1 MRGQRNNKYNAQK
14 ETIDDIRFDS
24 ALEGKYYL
32 HLKELQSKGEVT
44 RFEMQPRFTL
54 QEGFV
59 DAFGFKHEPIKY
71 VGDFL
76 VYYPGDNPPKVIDVK
91 GMTTSVFSIKRKLY
105 CNMFPLE
112 LVVLGYSKVDGGFV
126 PMEVIKEGR
135 KARKKEK
142 ARQDQIMLS
151 YYSELKDV
159 HSLAT
164 SVDIIRERMK
174 DKHGVAVTA
183 NRVNKLLRGNQ

>member
-1 MRGQRNNKYNAQK
+1 MRNQRNSKYNAKK
-14 ETIDDIRFDS
+14 ETIDGIRFDS

-32 HLKELQSKGEVT
+32 HLKELQAKGEVT
-44 RFEMQPRFTL
+44 RFETQPRFTL

-76 VYYPGDNPPKVIDVK
+76 VYYPGDKAPKVIDVK

-105 CNMFPLE
+105 CNIFPLE
-112 LVVLGYSKVDGGFV
+112 LVVLGYSKIDGGFV

-142 ARQDQIMLS
+142 ETLDKKILGV
-151 YYSELKDV
+151 LTG
-159 HSLAT
+159 T
-164 SVDIIRERMK
+164 SNPYDKDIIK
-174 DKHGVAVTA
+174 AVAKQFNVTVA
-183 NRVNKLLRGNQ
+183 RVTKLVNKEAKQNG